1 MQPRQSAALFPLAV
15 AGLPLILAALLL
27 AACAH
32 NAPPISACFLS
43 PYLYCPPDA
52 NGDGDP

>member
-1 MQPRQSAALFPLAV
+1 MQSRQSAALSPLAV
-15 AGLPLILAALLL
+15 AGLPLILAAMLLM
-27 AACAH
+27 ACAH
-32 NAPPISACFLS
+32 AVPPVSACFLS